1 MLFRVTPAAAV
12 VLAAVL
18 TACSSSHGA
27 SGSQQ
32 SAATQVASPQAAA
45 ATGAPA
51 QGAPSQNMQQS
62 GATGL
67 PVYPGA
73 VKTPTQ
79 MQRSVKMC
87 GSVMSMTLY
96 RVANANAD
104 TVSKWY
110 GDRMANAIHMSV
122 HSDTGT
128 TAAKSQDEVF
138 FSPDGSSSA
147 MVMQLH
153 LTSPNL
159 AAAGKTIGVGETTIG
174 LNTYNPPFSPDVV
187 RAMQQEFQ
195 GDAAAK
201 AAARATVKAKCGSD
215 FATIGE

>member
-1 MLFRVTPAAAV
+1 MPFRVTPAVAA
-12 VLAAVL
+12 VLAAAL

-27 SGSQQ
+27 PGSQR
-32 SAATQVASPQAAA
+32 SADAQASPETAPT
-45 ATGAPA
+45 TGAPA
-51 QGAPSQNMQQS
+51 QSDASQNAQPS

-96 RVANANAD
+96 RIPDADAD

-110 GDRMANAIHMSV
+110 GARMANAIHMSF

-128 TAAKSQDEVF
+128 TAATSQNEAF
-138 FSPDGSSSA
+138 FSPDGSSSV
-147 MVMQLH
+147 MVMQMH
-153 LTSPNL
+153 LTSASL
-159 AAAGKTIGVGETTIG
+159 AAAAKTIGADKTTIG

-187 RAMQQEFQ
+187 RAMQQASQ

-215 FATIGE
+215 FASVDG